1 MKNKY
6 KVAVVGCGSIA
17 NAHLEGYKKLSKVEV
32 KAVVDTNLSARE
44 MYMKE
49 YQIPNGY
56 ENLESMLSETN
67 PDIVSICVWHKLH
80 DVMTEKV
87 ANYPSV
93 KGIICEKPMAI
104 GLGNAEKMIEV
115 CKKNNVKLII
125 SHQRRFT
132 PGWMKAKDIIQ
143 SGLIGVPTRGEIRV
157 KDGLLNWGTHSIDGV
172 RYVLGEPEAKWVFGA
187 LQRSTNKFERDT
199 AIEDCCMGLV
209 QFEGNLQFFIQSD
222 LLDNNCDAGRFNVI
236 GTNGMIYIEETKVK
250 LFNEHSNGWKDIKL
264 NLDKDDKAIGGN
276 TNALQ
281 ANELIE
287 WIEKDKESRSSARI
301 AIKTQEIMMAIYES
315 ARKNMVI
322 KLPLKEKK
330 YPLDLMIDEKKLH
343 LFDEKKYDIREF
355 LNRDNIDENNY
366 SKLKLK
372 GLSHNE
378 IMQKLNFQK

>member
-6 KVAVVGCGSIA
+6 KVAVIGCGSIA
-17 NAHLEGYKKLSKVEV
+17 NAHLEGYSKLSKIEI
-32 KAVVDTNLSARE
+32 KAVVDTNHAARE

-49 YQIPNGY
+49 YQILNGY
-56 ENLESMLSETN
+56 ENLESMLSEMN

-80 DVMTEKV
+80 DVMTEKI

-132 PGWMKAKDIIQ
+132 PGWMKAKDVIQ
-143 SGLIGVPTRGEIRV
+143 SGLIGVPIRGEIRV

-172 RYVLGEPEAKWVFGA
+172 RFVLGEPEAQWVFGA
-187 LQRSTNKFERDT
+187 LERSTNKFERDT

-209 QFEGNLQFFIQSD
+209 QFEDNLQFFIQSD
-222 LLDNNCDAGRFNVI
+222 LLDNNCDAGRFTII
-236 GTNGMIYIEETKVK
+236 GTNGMIYIEETKIK
-250 LFNEHSNGWKDIKL
+250 LFNDSSNGWKNIKL

-276 TNALQ
+276 TNAMQ
-281 ANELIE
+281 VEELIE

-315 ARKNMVI
+315 ARKNKVI
-322 KLPLKEKK
+322 KLPLKEKN
-330 YPLDLMIDEKKLH
+330 YPLELMIDEKKLH
-343 LFDEKKYDIREF
+343 LYNKEKYDIREF
-355 LNRDNIDENNY
+355 LNRDNIDEDLYQN
-366 SKLKLK
+366 LKAQ
-372 GLSHNE
+372 GLEHNE
-378 IMQKLNFQK
+378 IMQKIHSKK

>member
-6 KVAVVGCGSIA
+6 KVAVIGCGSIA
-17 NAHLEGYKKLSKVEV
+17 NAHLEGYSKLSKIEI
-32 KAVVDTNLSARE
+32 KAVVDTNRAARE

-49 YQIPNGY
+49 YQILNGY
-56 ENLESMLSETN
+56 ENLESMLSEMN

-80 DVMTEKV
+80 DVMTEKI

-132 PGWMKAKDIIQ
+132 PGWMKAKDVIQ
-143 SGLIGVPTRGEIRV
+143 SGLIGVPIRGEIRV

-172 RYVLGEPEAKWVFGA
+172 RFVLGEPEAQWVFGA
-187 LQRSTNKFERDT
+187 LERSTNKFERDT

-209 QFEGNLQFFIQSD
+209 QFEDNLQFFIQSD
-222 LLDNNCDAGRFNVI
+222 LLDNNCDAGRFTII
-236 GTNGMIYIEETKVK
+236 GTNGMIYIEETKIR
-250 LFNEHSNGWKDIKL
+250 LFNDSSNGWKNIKL
-264 NLDKDDKAIGGN
+264 DLDKDDKAIGGN
-276 TNALQ
+276 TNAMQ
-281 ANELIE
+281 VEELIE

-315 ARKNMVI
+315 ARKNKVI
-322 KLPLKEKK
+322 KLPLKEKN
-330 YPLDLMIDEKKLH
+330 YPLELMIDEKKLH
-343 LFDEKKYDIREF
+343 LYNKEKYDIREF
-355 LNRDNIDENNY
+355 LNRDNIDEDLYQN
-366 SKLKLK
+366 LKAQ
-372 GLSHNE
+372 GLEHNE
-378 IMQKLNFQK
+378 IMQKIHSKK